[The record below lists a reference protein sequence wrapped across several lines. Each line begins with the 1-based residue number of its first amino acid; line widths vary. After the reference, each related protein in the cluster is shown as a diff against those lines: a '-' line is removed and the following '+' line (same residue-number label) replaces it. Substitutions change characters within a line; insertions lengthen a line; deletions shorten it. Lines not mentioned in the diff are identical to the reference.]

1 LSTATEQQA
10 RVGHPPASP
19 EKLSVS
25 EWLEAVRRSFSAFIK
40 DDCIGLSQ
48 QIAYS
53 SLLAFFPAVA
63 FVVGALGLFG
73 AELNS
78 ELERQA
84 DIHAAGGERA
94 GLVRLARRS

>member
-1 LSTATEQQA
+1 MSTATEQQA

-53 SLLAFFPAVA
+53 SVLAFVPAVA
-63 FVVGALGLFG
+63 FIVGALGLFH
-73 AELNS
+73 LF
-78 ELERQA
+78 
-84 DIHAAGGERA
+84 DD
-94 GLVRLARRS
+94 VKRLLDPIVPNGVI